1 MKPRI
6 VPPLTQADIDR
17 PNGFHFDPE
26 LMPPRKPV
34 LAVYGPS
41 RTYWPLVF
49 WFAWGC
55 AIVLFG
61 AWLYK
66 QALSWWVS

>member
-1 MKPRI
+1 MKPRT

-17 PNGFHFDPE
+17 PNRFRFDPE

-41 RTYWPLVF
+41 RTYWPLAF
-49 WFAWGC
+49 WFAYGA
-55 AIVLFG
+55 AITALVC
-61 AWLYK
+61 WL
-66 QALSWWVS
+66 VR